1 MPKTN
6 NFDPKKVLKAQYP
19 MPQAIKSYVYNK
31 TLKDELKA
39 RNLNASDAKEIFWQM
54 QFARKFD
61 EMLLANNAN
70 GNFKGLSYEYKGPLH
85 VSIGQEAVAIGQA
98 WLLDKH
104 DFVFGSHR
112 NHAEV
117 LAKGL
122 VAINKSDDEELLAMM
137 KNHHHGK
144 IYKLI
149 TSEHKF
155 KDVKATAR
163 FFFLYSVLAEIFT
176 KETGLNK
183 GMGGSMHMFF
193 TPLGIYPNNA
203 VVGAAPSIA
212 SGAALYK
219 LINQKPGVVIANFGD
234 GALSCGPVWESA
246 NFMAMDQY
254 KELWSA
260 PYNKRPPFIINL
272 INNLYAMGARPDG
285 ETLGNKGSARFGMAI
300 NPEQMHAERINGQD
314 VLAVIDA
321 QRQSNKDALNGDGP
335 IFKEFIS
342 YRYNGHSSAD
352 GTEPYRVKE
361 EVLAWKKFD
370 PIDLFKNQL
379 IANEIMQTVDFKN
392 VDDEIDTLILNIFK
406 LAIDNQKSP
415 FVDWQN
421 NDQVLDEFM
430 LDSRENVASQSDKKV
445 EMSQSLEDNPR
456 LKKLKNK
463 SRYAFDQNGQEVSPL
478 RQYQIRDAIFEA
490 VAQYSTHDPT
500 LIIYGQEHR
509 DWGGPYAVWQGMTE
523 LLPYHR
529 FFNALI
535 GEAAIVGSAIGYAM
549 CGGKA
554 LVEIMYFDFLFRAGD
569 EISNQ
574 MAKWRAMSGGML
586 TIPMVLR
593 VNIGANYGAQHS
605 QDYSSVIAHIPGL
618 KMVSPVTPYDAKGL
632 MKAALDD
639 PNPVVFVETQNLYG
653 MGERFVASGVPH
665 DEYSIKIG
673 EPIIRR
679 VGGDITILSL
689 GSSLYPALEAA
700 TILARDYQIE
710 AEVID
715 ARSSVPFNYDLVL
728 KSLQKTGKILL
739 INNGVERNN
748 FMRHMASTISEL
760 AFDALDASPVV
771 LGARNWIMP
780 GAGLDKWIYPQA
792 DNILAAINQKI
803 MPLKNFVAKRNE
815 TYIELLR
822 RNKKGV

>member
-1 MPKTN
+1 MPRSEYINPETK
-6 NFDPKKVLKAQYP
+6 LSEQYAKP
-19 MPQAIKSYVYNK
+19 LGIPCYIYQK
-31 TLKDELKA
+31 TLSDELKA
-39 RNLNASDAKEIFWQM
+39 QTLTNADVKEIFWQM
-54 QFARKFD
+54 VFARKFD
-61 EMLLANNAN
+61 EMLLANNAA

-85 VSIGQEAVAIGQA
+85 VSIGQEAVAIGQSYP
-98 WLLDKH
+98 LTH
-104 DFVFGSHR
+104 EDFVFGSHR

-117 LAKGL
+117 IAKGL
-122 VAINKSDDEELLAMM
+122 SAINKMDDQSLLKMM
-137 KNHHHGK
+137 KDHQQGK
-144 IYKLI
+144 VYELI
-149 TSEHKF
+149 TAEHEF
-155 KDVKATAR
+155 KSIQASAK
-163 FFFLYSVLAEIFT
+163 FFFLYGVLAEIYT
-176 KETGLNK
+176 KSTGLNQ

-234 GALSCGPVWESA
+234 GAISCGPVWEAA
-246 NFMAMDQY
+246 NLMAMDQY

-272 INNLYAMGARPDG
+272 TNNQYAMGAQPDG

-314 VLAVIDA
+314 VLAVIDV
-321 QRQSNKDALNGDGP
+321 QRRKNALALQGEGP
-335 IFKEFIS
+335 IFNEFIS
-342 YRYNGHSSAD
+342 YRFSGHSSAD
-352 GTEPYRVKE
+352 GVEPYRIKE
-361 EVLAWKKFD
+361 EVKAWEHYD
-370 PIDLFKNQL
+370 PISLFQAQIVANKVMTDQDITTMNQAIDDLIFNL
-379 IANEIMQTVDFKN
+379 
-392 VDDEIDTLILNIFK
+392 FK

-415 FVDWQN
+415 LIDWEN
-421 NDQVLDEFM
+421 NDQVLDEMM
-430 LDSRENVASQSDKKV
+430 LDPREKVASISDKTP
-445 EMSQSLEDNPR
+445 ELSQILSENARIQQLN
-456 LKKLKNK
+456 KKA
-463 SRYAFDQNGQEVSPL
+463 RYVFDDKGQEISPL

-490 VAQYSTHDPT
+490 VAQYSAQDPT

-509 DWGGPYAVWQGMTE
+509 DWGGPYAVWRGMTE

-529 FFNALI
+529 FFNAII

-549 CGGKA
+549 CGGKTI
-554 LVEIMYFDFLFRAGD
+554 VEIMYFDFLFRAGD

-574 MAKWRAMSGGML
+574 MAKWRAMSGGIL

-653 MGERFVASGVPH
+653 MGERFVQKGVPV
-665 DEYSIKIG
+665 EQYSIKIG
-673 EPIIRR
+673 EPILRR
-679 VGGDITILSL
+679 QGQDLTILTL
-689 GSSLYPALEAA
+689 GASLYPALEAA
-700 TILARDYQIE
+700 QILKSDFNISCD
-710 AEVID
+710 VID
-715 ARSSVPFNYDLVL
+715 ARSSVPFNYELVL
-728 KSLQKTGKILL
+728 KSVAKTGKILL

-760 AFDALDASPVV
+760 AFDDLDASPVV

-780 GAGLDKWIYPQA
+780 GAGLDKWIYPQT
-792 DNILAAINQKI
+792 DNILAAIHEKI
-803 MPLKNFVAKRNE
+803 MPLKDYNPKRNE
-815 TYIELLR
+815 TNVEMLR